1 MISSEVILPNLLYV
15 YCQYSEQL
23 NGSTIIIWETLI
35 FTLNLFSPHSWIPNP
50 FTVHH
55 IIIHSLQY
63 EHMFD
68 VQSLLFC
75 AELNVKVRTVG
86 VKCNIVSDG
95 WGENKIVFRLTISQT
110 ETTWPGLHLLLPC
123 SLLLILLYFC
133 SVAQRI
139 NVLTAT

>member
-1 MISSEVILPNLLYV
+1 MGDLSLLSISSPL
-15 YCQYSEQL
+15 
-23 NGSTIIIWETLI
+23 TLE
-35 FTLNLFSPHSWIPNP
+35 FQPP

-86 VKCNIVSDG
+86 LKCNIVSDG

-110 ETTWPGLHLLLPC
+110 ETT
-123 SLLLILLYFC
+123 
-133 SVAQRI
+133 
-139 NVLTAT
+139 